1 MKGTR
6 ILLIDDETDF
16 SETLAE
22 RLEIRGF
29 ETELASDGEKGIK
42 LVKDKEFDVVILD
55 LKMPGLSGI
64 ETLKSIKKIKKDLPV
79 ILLTGQGS
87 TKDGEEGKKMGA
99 HDYLIKPLKI
109 DEFIEKVLGAIHK

>member
-22 RLEIRGF
+22 RLEMRGF
-29 ETELASDGEKGIK
+29 TTMLASDGETGIK
-42 LVKDKEFDVVILD
+42 LVSEHQTDVVVLD
-55 LKMPGLSGI
+55 LKMPGLNGI
-64 ETLKSIKKIKKDLPV
+64 DTLKRIKASQPDLPV

-87 TKDGEEGKKMGA
+87 TDDGREGKALGA
-99 HDYLIKPLKI
+99 FDYLMKPLKI
-109 DEFIEKVLGAIHK
+109 DDLIEKINCALNP